1 MKNIIL
7 LILFVAAIFLVT
19 YYYKQSSLTLI
30 DQGVRLK
37 VKEKRVL
44 LNYKVKEKDSIV
56 FSNVNIE
63 QSTLLK
69 EPYQAYFE
77 VARAEPLYEFSQK
90 TEELVRILFE
100 AKSSETIFSINGLRA
115 MQVTLNDNQVI
126 NLFVSDTDTKELHLF
141 YGISNELFASTIKK
155 LSGIVS
161 AKLDLKDAVDLN
173 KSITKWSVKHN
184 DIDGIISSIDY

>member
-7 LILFVAAIFLVT
+7 LILFVAAIFLVS

-44 LNYKVKEKDSIV
+44 LDYTLKEKKSIL

-63 QSTLLK
+63 QSTLIADADK
-69 EPYQAYFE
+69 AYFE
-77 VARAEPLYEFSQK
+77 VAKTASLYEFNHNTQK
-90 TEELVRILFE
+90 VVETLFE
-100 AKSSETIFSINGLRA
+100 AKSSRTLFSINGLRA
-115 MQVTLNDNQVI
+115 MQVTLKDHRVI
-126 NLFVSDTDTKELHLF
+126 NLFVLDNDTKELHLF
-141 YGISNELFASTIKK
+141 YGISNKLFASSITK
-155 LSGIVS
+155 LLGMQSR
-161 AKLDLKDAVDLN
+161 KLDLNDVVDLDE
-173 KSITKWSVKHN
+173 SMTKWSVKHN